1 MFAFSG
7 DSECYGDFSPTD
19 YNVPQMDCPNCKL
32 VNPPTATRCDCG
44 YDFQTHTIERSYL
57 TERDKRLSRTGTGVA
72 GVLLIAY
79 FVLRLMSAAVAKHSL
94 ALGVSIGAIA
104 AIFVAFWFWKG
115 KR

>member
-1 MFAFSG
+1 
-7 DSECYGDFSPTD
+7 
-19 YNVPQMDCPNCKL
+19 MDCPNCKL
-32 VNPPTATRCDCG
+32 VNPPTASRCDCG
-44 YDFQTHTIERSYL
+44 YDFQTHTVERSYL

-72 GVLLIAY
+72 GVVLIAY

-104 AIFVAFWFWKG
+104 AIFVAFWLWKG